1 MIRTLYGLV
10 DGEGHKIL
18 LHDFLDFYDRL
29 LNGEELEIRQE
40 PFLGPIEEIG
50 FILDDPSTIEE
61 ITQRKV
67 WKKQIFIMTLKL
79 IDFKIE
85 TLSKA
90 FIEFNFKSLPWKF

>member
-1 MIRTLYGLV
+1 MGMRKKTHKKAPNDLGIIISQSTITIMIRTLYGLV

-40 PFLGPIEEIG
+40 SFLGPIEEIG

-67 WKKQIFIMTLKL
+67 
-79 IDFKIE
+79 
-85 TLSKA
+85 
-90 FIEFNFKSLPWKF
+90 